1 MKSRILMSM
10 AALALAGCVSVL
22 PEQQVPEGLYRL
34 GPMTSD
40 VALFADVT
48 VREPDASRL
57 VGGRAIAAEASDGA
71 IRFVPGVEWAEA
83 STRMMQ
89 LALLDQLSGSDAGG
103 TALAAGAGATA
114 TYEVSWRLSDFSLLG
129 NTARCRL
136 EVTLL
141 NRSGRPVA
149 QKTFTPQQ
157 TAASDRNADRAL
169 AMKAAG
175 QACVSEVAAFVS
187 AKAVREE

>member
-1 MKSRILMSM
+1 MKSRVLMSM

-22 PEQQVPEGLYRL
+22 PEQQVPQGLYRL
-34 GPMTSD
+34 GPMMSD
-40 VALFADVT
+40 VTLSADVT

-57 VGGRAIAAEASDGA
+57 VGGRAIAAERADGA

-114 TYEVSWRLSDFSLLG
+114 PYEVSWRLSDFSLLG

-141 NRSGRPVA
+141 KSGARPVA
-149 QKTFTPQQ
+149 QQIFTAEQ
-157 TAASDRNADRAL
+157 TATTGRNADRAL

-175 QACVSEVAAFVS
+175 QACVSDVAAFVS
-187 AKAVREE
+187 DKAVREE